1 MYIELMKNTIVCCLL
16 IVLAPSVKGQDTL
29 STDTLSLL
37 FIGDIMGHDSQIN
50 AAYDASTKSYNYEGV
65 FAKVSPIFKKHDY
78 VVANLEVTLAG
89 KPFKGYPQF
98 SSPDEL
104 VVAAKNSGINT
115 LVTANNHSCDR
126 GKQGIV
132 RTIKVLDSLGIKR
145 TGTFLNNKDRE
156 ASNLLILSKN
166 NITVGILNYTYG
178 TNGLPVPTPTI
189 VNKIDTS
196 QMAIDIQKSKQ
207 AGLDKLI
214 IVLHWGKEYSPHPS
228 TSQINLANYLF
239 DKGVDIIIGSHPHV
253 LQPMEYYEKTAKHHE
268 QLVVFSLGNFV
279 SNQRK
284 RKTDGGAMVG
294 LKLTKQGSETVI
306 SNSGYYLTWVN
317 KPIING
323 GKKFEIV
330 PCAAY
335 EEKEYSQMDTE
346 SINQMKLFVNDSR
359 TLLNSENI
367 SVQELGKSN

>member
-1 MYIELMKNTIVCCLL
+1 MKKIVISSILLFLCLT
-16 IVLAPSVKGQDTL
+16 VRGQDTL

-50 AAYDASTKSYNYEGV
+50 AAYDASTKSYNYDGV
-65 FAKVSPIFKKHDY
+65 FARVSPIFKKHDY

-104 VVAAKNSGINT
+104 AVAARNSGINT

-145 TGTFLNNKDRE
+145 TGTFLNSNDRE
-156 ASNLLILSKN
+156 SSNLLVFTKN
-166 NITVGILNYTYG
+166 SIRVGMLNYTYG
-178 TNGLPVPTPTI
+178 TNGLPVPPPTI

-196 QMAIDIQKSKQ
+196 QMAIDIQKSKE

-214 IVLHWGKEYSPHPS
+214 VVLHWGKEYNSHPS
-228 TSQINLANYLF
+228 TSQINIANYLL

-253 LQPMEYYEKTAKHHE
+253 LQPMEYYEKTTKHHE

-294 LKLTKQGSETVI
+294 LTLTKKGGETVI
-306 SNSGYYLTWVN
+306 SDSGYYLTWVN

-323 GKKFEIV
+323 ARKFEIV
-330 PCAAY
+330 PCAEY
-335 EEKEYSQMDTE
+335 EEKEYSQMDGE
-346 SINQMKLFVNDSR
+346 SINQMKIFMNDSR

-367 SVQELGKSN
+367 SVPELGKSN